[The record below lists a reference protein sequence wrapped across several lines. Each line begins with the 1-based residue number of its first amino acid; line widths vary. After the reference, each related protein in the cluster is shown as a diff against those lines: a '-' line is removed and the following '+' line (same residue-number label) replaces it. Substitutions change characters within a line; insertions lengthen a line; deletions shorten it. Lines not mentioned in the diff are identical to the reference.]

1 MTKAPWWVDLSTDM
15 QINSGVNIYL
25 RIGRIMETARRAR
38 GRPKQLVG
46 ADVLGAVTGVFWD
59 KGYSGASLADLADA
73 AGVSRPSLYETLGD
87 KRTMYLAAI
96 GHVIAMVEADQR
108 ATLSGAQPLAA
119 ELLGFFD
126 HAIAVYAAGDMPRGC
141 LVMCTA
147 PAEALEEPLVQA
159 ALARVIAALDAGFEA
174 RFRLAQQR
182 GELPAGATPAALA
195 MQATALLQ
203 SLALRARSGTPA
215 MALRGL
221 AASAAAMLATGPVP
235 RSTAA

>member
-1 MTKAPWWVDLSTDM
+1 
-15 QINSGVNIYL
+15 
-25 RIGRIMETARRAR
+25 METARRAR

-46 ADVLGAVTGVFWD
+46 AEVLGAVTGVFWA
-59 KGYSGASLADLADA
+59 KGFSGASLADLADA

-96 GHVIAMVEADQR
+96 DHVIALVEADQK
-108 ATLSGAQPLAA
+108 ATLSGAQPLVA

-126 HAIAVYAAGDMPRGC
+126 HAIAVYAVGDSPRGC

-182 GELPAGATPAALA
+182 GDLPGGASPQVLA
-195 MQATALLQ
+195 IQATALLQ

-215 MALRGL
+215 MALRSL
-221 AASAAAMLATGPVP
+221 AASAAALLATAPAP
-235 RSTAA
+235 RPTAA